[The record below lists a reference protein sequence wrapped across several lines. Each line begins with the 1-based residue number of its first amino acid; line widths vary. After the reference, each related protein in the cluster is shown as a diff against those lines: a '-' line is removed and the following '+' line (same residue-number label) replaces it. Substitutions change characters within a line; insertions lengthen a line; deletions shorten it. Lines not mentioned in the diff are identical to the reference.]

1 MQTPTASTITKS
13 PITKDTAFSLTPA
26 GLAALEGFAPAMTTD
41 VQDAVE
47 APETTPG
54 HGNEALEN
62 EVLQAQ
68 DAEAF
73 YPDTADKVDWVLS
86 KIADARAR
94 AARIRENAEL
104 MAKEAD
110 RQAEGLL
117 WQFGPALQDFARREL
132 TGKKKSIRL
141 FHGVIGYRTKP
152 AGVTVGNEA
161 EAIAW
166 AKQNLPLAVT
176 ERLDKKALAEAL
188 LSTGEAVD
196 FAAFT
201 AAEEVFYIK

>member
-1 MQTPTASTITKS
+1 MTQ
-13 PITKDTAFSLTPA
+13 DTQN
-26 GLAALEGFAPAMTTD
+26 AL
-41 VQDAVE
+41 E
-47 APETTPG
+47 APETAPG
-54 HGNEALEN
+54 HGNEAFQSEGTT
-62 EVLQAQ
+62 
-68 DAEAF
+68 EAVPF
-73 YPDTADKVDWVLS
+73 VPDTAEKVDWVLGR
-86 KIADARAR
+86 IADHRAR

-110 RQAEGLL
+110 RQAEGLE
-117 WQFGPALQDFARREL
+117 WQFGPALQAFAREQL
-132 TGKKKSIRL
+132 TGKKKSLRL

-166 AKQNLPLAVT
+166 AKANLPLAVT

-201 AAEEVFYIK
+201 AAEEVFYIR

>member
-1 MQTPTASTITKS
+1 MQTLTPD
-13 PITKDTAFSLTPA
+13 PITKEEITEDSAFSLTPA
-26 GLAALEGFAPAMTTD
+26 GLAALEGYAPDMTKGTHA
-41 VQDAVE
+41 AVE
-47 APETTPG
+47 APETAPG
-54 HGNEALEN
+54 RENEALEN
-62 EVLQAQ
+62 EALQAQ

-141 FHGVIGYRTKP
+141 YHGVLGYRTKT
-152 AGVTVGNEA
+152 ASLTITNEPEARAWA
-161 EAIAW
+161 EANCPTA
-166 AKQNLPLAVT
+166 LRVDS
-176 ERLDKKALAEAL
+176 RALAARLME
-188 LSTGEAVD
+188 TGEVIDGAQLVP
-196 FAAFT
+196 
-201 AAEEVFYIK
+201 AEEVFYVK

>member
-1 MQTPTASTITKS
+1 MQTPTADTITKS

-26 GLAALEGFAPAMTTD
+26 GLAALEGFAPGVTTEA
-41 VQDAVE
+41 QNALE
-47 APETTPG
+47 APETAPG
-54 HGNEALEN
+54 HGNEALED
-62 EVLQAQ
+62 EVFQP
-68 DAEAF
+68 EGF

-141 FHGVIGYRTKP
+141 YHGVLGYRTKT
-152 AGVTVGNEA
+152 ASLTITNEPEARAWA
-161 EAIAW
+161 EANCPTA
-166 AKQNLPLAVT
+166 LRVDS
-176 ERLDKKALAEAL
+176 RALAARLME
-188 LSTGEAVD
+188 TGEVIDGAQLVP
-196 FAAFT
+196 
-201 AAEEVFYIK
+201 AEEVFYVK

>member
-1 MQTPTASTITKS
+1 MGTQK
-13 PITKDTAFSLTPA
+13 
-26 GLAALEGFAPAMTTD
+26 AL
-41 VQDAVE
+41 E
-47 APETTPG
+47 APETAPG
-54 HGNEALEN
+54 RENEAFQPEG
-62 EVLQAQ
+62 AT
-68 DAEAF
+68 EAAPF
-73 YPDTADKVDWVLS
+73 VPDTAEKVDWVLG
-86 KIADARAR
+86 KIADHRAR

-104 MAKEAD
+104 MAKDAD
-110 RQAEGLL
+110 RRAEGLE
-117 WQFGPALQDFARREL
+117 WQFGPALQAFARQEL
-132 TGKKKSIRL
+132 TGKKKSLRL

-196 FAAFT
+196 FAT
-201 AAEEVFYIK
+201 MQQAEEVFYIK